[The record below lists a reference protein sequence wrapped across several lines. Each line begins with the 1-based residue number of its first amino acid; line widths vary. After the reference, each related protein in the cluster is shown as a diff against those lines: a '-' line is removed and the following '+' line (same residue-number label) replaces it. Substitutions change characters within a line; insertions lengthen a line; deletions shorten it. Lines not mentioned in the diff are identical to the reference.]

1 MALFGRGIPAFGTI
15 NPAMGFYFDDSINA
29 TSEQRFDLDEARKLL
44 ADAGFPGGEGFPT
57 LKLLHI
63 PSNRRQCLIIK
74 NILKKNLGI
83 DIELDTKDFPVLI
96 DQFETMNYD
105 LCRLGSGGDY
115 DPDDGVVDWMQIDS
129 KFNGRNRDKAA
140 MPFGFF
146 SDKEVD
152 ALITE
157 QSVTVD
163 PDARKALVQ
172 KLNKIT
178 SDKVAMVFIYHP
190 PDVQVT
196 RKEINFPA
204 VSRIPG
210 LVDLDRVTFKA

>member
-1 MALFGRGIPAFGTI
+1 
-15 NPAMGFYFDDSINA
+15 MGV
-29 TSEQRFDLDEARKLL
+29 
-44 ADAGFPGGEGFPT
+44 
-57 LKLLHI
+57 
-63 PSNRRQCLIIK
+63 
-74 NILKKNLGI
+74 

-96 DQFETMNYD
+96 DEFDTMNYD

-146 SDKEVD
+146 SDEEVD

-163 PDARKALVQ
+163 PDDRKALVQ
-172 KLNKIT
+172 KL
-178 SDKVAMVFIYHP
+178 
-190 PDVQVT
+190 T
-196 RKEINFPA
+196 RWRRLFSIIRPM
-204 VSRIPG
+204 SR
-210 LVDLDRVTFKA
+210 

>member
-1 MALFGRGIPAFGTI
+1 
-15 NPAMGFYFDDSINA
+15 
-29 TSEQRFDLDEARKLL
+29 
-44 ADAGFPGGEGFPT
+44 
-57 LKLLHI
+57 
-63 PSNRRQCLIIK
+63 
-74 NILKKNLGI
+74 
-83 DIELDTKDFPVLI
+83 
-96 DQFETMNYD
+96 MNYD

-129 KFNGRNRDKAA
+129 KFNGRKRDKAA

-146 SDKEVD
+146 SDEEVD

-172 KLNKIT
+172 RVNAIT